1 MVYAAR
7 VVEGEELKGRS
18 ECRPFGFS
26 ASTYGIPIG
35 ALDKRLLC
43 LTFCKSGHLH
53 FVILGGNMADTKDG
67 REAGLPR
74 LSRTEA
80 LILSLLM
87 GKSELYG
94 LEMVEQ
100 SDGRL
105 KRGTIYVTL
114 GRMQDKGLVESRKEP
129 RQSPEV
135 GIPRRLYSITGYGM
149 RVIAAYEVARENFAN
164 FAICGGFYE

>member
-1 MVYAAR
+1 
-7 VVEGEELKGRS
+7 
-18 ECRPFGFS
+18 
-26 ASTYGIPIG
+26 
-35 ALDKRLLC
+35 
-43 LTFCKSGHLH
+43 
-53 FVILGGNMADTKDG
+53 MAHAKDD

-80 LILSLLM
+80 LILGLLT

-100 SDGRL
+100 SHGRL

-114 GRMQDKGLVESRKEP
+114 GRMQDKGLIESRKVP

-135 GIPRRLYSITGYGM
+135 GIPRRLYTITGHGM
-149 RVIAAYEVARENFAN
+149 RVLATYEVAQEKFAN
-164 FAICGGFYE
+164 LATCGGM